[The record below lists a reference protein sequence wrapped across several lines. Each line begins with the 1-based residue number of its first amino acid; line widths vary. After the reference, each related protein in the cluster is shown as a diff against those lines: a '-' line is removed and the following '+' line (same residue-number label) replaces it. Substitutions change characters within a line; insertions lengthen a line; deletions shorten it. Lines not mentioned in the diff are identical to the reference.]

1 MKELNLTDYLIIDK
15 NGDIVEEYRIC
26 PNCNNKNYPKLAG
39 EEYFYNCICQSC
51 GHIMF
56 PGIGPYGNEINH
68 TVITKFISE
77 PFELNIKEITEK

>member
-56 PGIGPYGNEINH
+56 PGVGSYGNEIKH
-68 TVITKFISE
+68 MVITKFI
-77 PFELNIKEITEK
+77 KEG